1 MRILK
6 SLDLKRAS
14 ELLKK
19 ISNQN
24 LTQWLKICK
33 RSFTKKSVNNQK
45 VQNFVPV
52 LDGKLTA
59 KNAPKPTGKYLV
71 DKICKIK

>member
-1 MRILK
+1 M
-6 SLDLKRAS
+6 
-14 ELLKK
+14 
-19 ISNQN
+19 
-24 LTQWLKICK
+24 CK

-52 LDGKLTA
+52 LDGKLTV
-59 KNAPKPTGKYLV
+59 KKAPKPSGKYLV